1 MLNMRERNFIE
12 EERCD
17 NEKEVFNAR
26 VNENEMIITIEEY
39 ENLKK
44 QITYMKEKDKEQFEL
59 RNRVRDENMA
69 LNKENTKLKKENI
82 ALKKGILTFVILF
95 GGMTND

>member
-1 MLNMRERNFIE
+1 MRERNFIE

-82 ALKKGILTFVILF
+82 A
-95 GGMTND
+95 

>member
-1 MLNMRERNFIE
+1 MRERNFIE

-95 GGMTND
+95 

>member
-1 MLNMRERNFIE
+1 MK
-12 EERCD
+12 ERCD
-17 NEKEVFNAR
+17 DESEVFNAR
-26 VNENEMIITIEEY
+26 VNENEMIITVEEY

-44 QITYMKEKDKEQFEL
+44 SIEYWKEKDKEQFEL
-59 RNRVRDENMA
+59 RNRIREENIT
-69 LNKENTKLKKENI
+69 LNKENSNLKKENI

>member
-1 MLNMRERNFIE
+1 MRERNFIE

-26 VNENEMIITIEEY
+26 VNENGMIITIEEY

>member
-1 MLNMRERNFIE
+1 MRERNFIE

-69 LNKENTKLKKENI
+69 INKENTKLKKENI

>member
-1 MLNMRERNFIE
+1 MRERNFIE